1 MAQDD
6 DLLLLF
12 LFRETTAKGHRNLQH
27 IEKVRRRGLA
37 PYPLRLALSPNGRG
51 NKLVICGDAGEGF
64 RLIANIL
71 VDRLGKTVAALI
83 AIMQRMQREQ
93 RGRVADRRRSQNKTA
108 DHRKD
113 RGIACNAEPDG
124 NDHCDGKPGRTG
136 KPPQGVGKIL
146 LQNSQGRTPTNARVY
161 ELR

>member
-1 MAQDD
+1 MAEDD

-27 IEKVRRRGLA
+27 IEEIRRRGLA

-51 NKLVICGDAGEGF
+51 NKLVICGDTGKGF

-71 VDRLGKTVAALI
+71 VDRFRKAIATLI
-83 AIMQRMQREQ
+83 AIMQRVQREQ
-93 RGRVADRRRSQNKTA
+93 RGRIANRRRPQNKTA
-108 DHRKD
+108 DHGKD
-113 RGIACNAEPDG
+113 RGIACNAESDG
-124 NDHCDGKPGRTG
+124 NDDRDGRPGRTG
-136 KPPQGVGKIL
+136 EPSKGVGKIL
-146 LQNSQGRTPTNARVY
+146 LQNSHGRTPANARVY